1 MSKVLVTGGAGFI
14 GSHLVEKLLS
24 REYDVVVLDDLS
36 KGVSKNLS
44 KVSHLI
50 KVVKADVSDAS
61 TVKEV
66 LKGVDYVVHLAALVS
81 VQESIEKPSLYHE
94 VNAIGTFNLLQWS
107 AKAGVKRFTF
117 VSSCAVYGDP
127 KSLPIKE
134 TDPVNPLSPYAES
147 KLVAEEYCRAFS
159 GQFKLGAAVL
169 RLFNVYGPRQAYS
182 EYSGVI
188 TRFLERLRLRQPP
201 VIYGDGEQTRDFVF
215 VEDVVGYAVRALE
228 TDSKVTVNIGSAK
241 QTTINEL
248 ARLVQQ
254 LTGTLGMEPVH
265 LQPKKG
271 EIRHSL
277 ADISLL
283 RSMLGQIPI
292 TRLEEGLGKTI
303 NSIQ

>member
-14 GSHLVEKLLS
+14 GSHVVEKLPS
-24 REYDVVVLDDLS
+24 KGYNVVVIDDLS

-44 KVSHLI
+44 KVGHLV
-50 KVVKADVSDAS
+50 KVVEADVRDEHI
-61 TVKEV
+61 VKGV
-66 LKGVDYVVHLAALVS
+66 LKGVDYVIHLAALVS
-81 VQESIEKPSLYHE
+81 VEESIEKPSLYHE
-94 VNAIGTFNLLQWS
+94 VNAIGTFNLLQCS

-134 TDPVNPLSPYAES
+134 TDAVNPLSPYAES

-169 RLFNVYGPRQAYS
+169 RLFNVYGPRQANS

-188 TRFLERLRLRQPP
+188 TKFLERLRLRQPP
-201 VIYGDGEQTRDFVF
+201 VIYGDGEQTRDFIF
-215 VEDVVGYAVRALE
+215 VEDVVEYAVRALE
-228 TDSKVTVNIGSAK
+228 TVPNMTVNIGSGKA
-241 QTTINEL
+241 TTINEL

-254 LTGTLGMEPVH
+254 IAGTLDMKSVH

-277 ADISLL
+277 ADISLS
-283 RSMLGQIPI
+283 RVVLGQIPV
-292 TRLEEGLGKTI
+292 TSLEEGLGKTI
-303 NSIQ
+303 SSME